1 MDGAVKV
8 AVRIRPRNKREQQ
21 SAEIIHKQHTSIII
35 KDPAT
40 TKQKT
45 FAYDFVYDQQTQQ
58 DRIFAD
64 IGQKV
69 VAHVIEGYNATIF
82 AYGQTGSGKTH
93 TMMGTAEDHGLIPRI
108 ISELFKRTAALNAE
122 SNIAGHRCTLSYAEI
137 YKEQIFDLL
146 VNQRTALH
154 VREHPS
160 LGPYIEDLHHAA
172 IEDAQHAQRFIEI
185 GNKHRQTC
193 ATAMNISSSRSHAL
207 LMIQNN
213 IRINGREIQSKLF
226 LVDLAGSERIFDS
239 QVQGVH
245 KQEAVD
251 INKSLSVLSRVIK
264 QLSEKQTHISYR
276 DSSLTFILK
285 DSLGGNSMTYMIA
298 NCSPAALNY
307 NETLNTL
314 RYASSATHIIN
325 QPHINENSDEVI
337 VANLKEEI
345 QALKNEL
352 AKQKTSASSE
362 LVERLKQD
370 ILDREH
376 LMRERE
382 KTWEERLHESERIRQ
397 TAVKEIADLNAELA
411 SRGTI
416 DQIIEKIDRLELHV
430 KQLLDMFTGYMNREM
445 AFNAY
450 QRKARQT

>member
-8 AVRIRPRNKREQQ
+8 AIRIRPRNKREQQ
-21 SAEIIHKQHTSIII
+21 SAEI
-35 KDPAT
+35 A

-45 FAYDFVYDQQTQQ
+45 SVIIRDPATAKQKSFAYDFVYDQHVTQENLYQ
-58 DRIFAD
+58 D
-64 IGQKV
+64 IGTRV
-69 VAHVIEGYNATIF
+69 VAHIIEGYHATIF

-93 TMMGTAEDHGLIPRI
+93 TMMGSAEEPGLVPRVI
-108 ISELFKRTAALNAE
+108 QGMFQAVASLGAE
-122 SNIAGHRCTLSYAEI
+122 HRSTLSYAEI

-146 VNQRTALH
+146 VSSRTALH
-154 VREHPS
+154 VREHPV

-172 IEDAQHAQRFIEI
+172 IEDAEHAMRFIDI

-193 ATAMNISSSRSHAL
+193 ATAMNISSSRSHAII
-207 LMIQNN
+207 MIQNN
-213 IRINGREIQSKLF
+213 IRHHGREIQSKLF
-226 LVDLAGSERIFDS
+226 LVDLAGSERILDS
-239 QVQGVH
+239 QVQGIH

-264 QLSEKQTHISYR
+264 QLSEKQSHISYR

-285 DSLGGNSMTYMIA
+285 DSLGGNSLTYMIA
-298 NCSPAALNY
+298 NCSPAAINY

-314 RYASSATHIIN
+314 RYASSAARIIN
-325 QPHINENSDEVI
+325 KPHINENSDEVI
-337 VANLKEEI
+337 VARLKDEI
-345 QALKNEL
+345 EVLRAEL

-362 LVERLKQD
+362 LITRLQQD

-397 TAVKEIADLNAELA
+397 TAAKEIADLSAELA
-411 SRGTI
+411 TRGTI
-416 DQIIEKIDRLELHV
+416 DTIIERLAALESRVNVLIE
-430 KQLLDMFTGYMNREM
+430 QQTEM
-445 AFNAY
+445 LRIMRQKHAFVDY
-450 QRKARQT
+450 LSKMKK

>member
-21 SAEIIHKQHTSIII
+21 SAEIINKQKSTVLI

-40 TKQKT
+40 LKQKT
-45 FAYDFVYDQQTQQ
+45 FTYDFVYDQQAGQ
-58 DRIFAD
+58 DNIFTD

-69 VAHVIEGYNATIF
+69 VAHVVEGYNATIF

-93 TMMGTAEDHGLIPRI
+93 TMMGNTEEPGLIPRI
-108 ISELFKRTAALNAE
+108 ISELFNTAASSASE
-122 SNIAGHRCTLSYAEI
+122 HRCTVSYAEI

-146 VNQRTALH
+146 VSDRTALH

-160 LGPYIEDLHHAA
+160 LGPYIENLHHAA
-172 IEDAQHAQRFIEI
+172 IEDAQHAMRFIEI

-207 LMIQNN
+207 LMIQNS
-213 IRINGREIQSKLF
+213 IRLNGREIQSKLF

-245 KQEAVD
+245 KQEAVE
-251 INKSLSVLSRVIK
+251 INKSLSALSRVIK
-264 QLSEKQTHISYR
+264 QLSERQPHVSYR

-298 NCSPAALNY
+298 NCSPAAINY

-314 RYASSATHIIN
+314 RYASSASRIVN
-325 QPHINENSDEVI
+325 QPHINEHSDEAI
-337 VANLKEEI
+337 VAGLKEEI

-352 AKQKTSASSE
+352 ARQKVSASSE
-362 LVERLKQD
+362 LVTRLKQD

-382 KTWEERLHESERIRQ
+382 KTWEERMSESERIRQ
-397 TAVKEIADLNAELA
+397 TAMKEIADLNAELA

-416 DQIIEKIDRLELHV
+416 DQLIEKIGRLEARIE
-430 KQLLDMFTGYMNREM
+430 LLIEYIMRES
-445 AFNAY
+445 AFNA
-450 QRKARQT
+450 QQSRARQVAQ